1 MQMQM
6 RYHFGN
12 PLALCLCD
20 EIELAERNMK
30 CGGSEM
36 KKKRFFLHMIC
47 AAAFPLSMGSLSHA
61 AFAQSPAFV
70 RSVYSQAQ
78 AQQQP
83 VQKFQG
89 TIVKSKDKYIL
100 QDKTS
105 GATYQLDNQDKA
117 KEFAGRDVKV
127 TGTLDPSTNTIQV
140 SDIQAQSGQ

>member
-1 MQMQM
+1 
-6 RYHFGN
+6 
-12 PLALCLCD
+12 
-20 EIELAERNMK
+20 MK
-30 CGGSEM
+30 NS
-36 KKKRFFLHMIC
+36 RFFLRVIC
-47 AAAFPLSMGSLSHA
+47 AAAFTVSMGSLSHA
-61 AFAQSPAFV
+61 ALAQSPAFV
-70 RSVYSQAQ
+70 RSAHSQAQ

-117 KEFAGRDVKV
+117 KEFSGRDVKV
-127 TGTLDPSTNTIQV
+127 TGTLDPSTNTIQI

>member
-1 MQMQM
+1 
-6 RYHFGN
+6 
-12 PLALCLCD
+12 
-20 EIELAERNMK
+20 MK
-30 CGGSEM
+30 NS
-36 KKKRFFLHMIC
+36 RFFLRVIC
-47 AAAFPLSMGSLSHA
+47 AAAFTVSIGSLSHA

-70 RSVYSQAQ
+70 RSAHSQAQ

-100 QDKTS
+100 QDKMS

-117 KEFAGRDVKV
+117 KEFSGRDVKV
-127 TGTLDPSTNTIQV
+127 TGTLDPSTNTIQI

>member
-1 MQMQM
+1 
-6 RYHFGN
+6 
-12 PLALCLCD
+12 
-20 EIELAERNMK
+20 
-30 CGGSEM
+30 M

>member
-1 MQMQM
+1 
-6 RYHFGN
+6 
-12 PLALCLCD
+12 
-20 EIELAERNMK
+20 
-30 CGGSEM
+30 M

-47 AAAFPLSMGSLSHA
+47 AAAFTLSMGSLNHA
-61 AFAQSPAFV
+61 ALAQSPAFV
-70 RSVYSQAQ
+70 GSVYSQAQ

-117 KEFAGRDVKV
+117 KEFAGRDVRV

>member
-1 MQMQM
+1 M
-6 RYHFGN
+6 RN
-12 PLALCLCD
+12 
-20 EIELAERNMK
+20 
-30 CGGSEM
+30 S
-36 KKKRFFLHMIC
+36 RFILRIIC
-47 AAAFPLSMGSLSHA
+47 AAAFTVNMGSLSHA

-70 RSVYSQAQ
+70 RSAQSQAQ

-105 GATYQLDNQDKA
+105 GVTYQLDNQDKA
-117 KEFAGRDVKV
+117 KEFVGRDVKV

-140 SDIQAQSGQ
+140 SDIQARSGQ

>member
-1 MQMQM
+1 M
-6 RYHFGN
+6 N
-12 PLALCLCD
+12 
-20 EIELAERNMK
+20 K
-30 CGGSEM
+30 S
-36 KKKRFFLHMIC
+36 RFFLRIIC
-47 AAAFPLSMGSLSHA
+47 AGAFTVSVGSLNHA

-70 RSVYSQAQ
+70 RSTHSQTQ

-100 QDKTS
+100 QDKAS

-140 SDIQAQSGQ
+140 SDIQTQSGQ

>member
-1 MQMQM
+1 
-6 RYHFGN
+6 
-12 PLALCLCD
+12 
-20 EIELAERNMK
+20 
-30 CGGSEM
+30 M
-36 KKKRFFLHMIC
+36 KKSRSFLGIIC
-47 AAAFPLSMGSLSHA
+47 AAAFTLSMGSLGHT

-70 RSVYSQAQ
+70 RSAYSQAQ

-117 KEFAGRDVKV
+117 KEFAGKDVKV

>member
-1 MQMQM
+1 
-6 RYHFGN
+6 
-12 PLALCLCD
+12 
-20 EIELAERNMK
+20 
-30 CGGSEM
+30 M
-36 KKKRFFLHMIC
+36 KKSRFFLRVIC
-47 AAAFPLSMGSLSHA
+47 AAAFTLGVSSLSHA

-70 RSVYSQAQ
+70 RSARSQAQ

-100 QDKTS
+100 QDQTS

-117 KEFAGRDVKV
+117 KEFAGKDVKV

-140 SDIQAQSGQ
+140 SDIQAQNGQ